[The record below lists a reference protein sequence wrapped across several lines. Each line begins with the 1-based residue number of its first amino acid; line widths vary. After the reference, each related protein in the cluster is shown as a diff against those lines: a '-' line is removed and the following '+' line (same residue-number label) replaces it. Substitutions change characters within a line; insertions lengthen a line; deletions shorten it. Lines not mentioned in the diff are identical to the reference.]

1 MSELIEKKIINGK
14 KVTTFNLDVFEEALE
29 TGEVALKEALAI
41 LKTVNTPEAQAWV
54 KKYETFAS

>member
-1 MSELIEKKIINGK
+1 MSELISKQVINGK
-14 KVTTFNLDVFEEALE
+14 KMTVFNLDVFEETLE

-41 LKTVNTPEAQAWV
+41 LKTVNTPQAQAWV